1 MKLLNIH
8 TDHLETDSAVQ
19 PAESH
24 EIDIDTDSAMQPGE
38 FPPIADVNNQVPQQA
53 SDALHDSANDETFEE
68 DLHITALESA
78 TSAHDDW
85 LHRGP
90 FLFDMDFHTYMRF
103 TVRKARPRHLKVSDV
118 DRAEHCFLF
127 DSHYALA
134 ASHWQQLVTD
144 GHAKLVV
151 MEALKCPMP
160 NVNNGEDNAVFKSLI
175 GTLLKCSGQGH
186 CADPLNCKTA
196 FFQVTV

>member
-1 MKLLNIH
+1 M
-8 TDHLETDSAVQ
+8 TDT
-19 PAESH
+19 
-24 EIDIDTDSAMQPGE
+24 
-38 FPPIADVNNQVPQQA
+38 
-53 SDALHDSANDETFEE
+53 
-68 DLHITALESA
+68 
-78 TSAHDDW
+78 
-85 LHRGP
+85 
-90 FLFDMDFHTYMRF
+90 
-103 TVRKARPRHLKVSDV
+103 

-175 GTLLKCSGQGH
+175 DTLL
-186 CADPLNCKTA
+186 
-196 FFQVTV
+196 